1 MGGRLSSRQAPQ
13 VRALAGLLD
22 TNGVRVSLRH
32 LQKYWDLL
40 LPFNPW
46 LATCH
51 LWSPD
56 TYSRLIDR
64 VTSSMEHEG
73 RSFPP
78 GLLPTLVA
86 ICACLLGAPAPKDA
100 YQVSPGAAARPLD
113 CDPDKG
119 DTPDSDTES
128 LSSQLNADLELHPLW
143 DGHYQDGEP
152 PLSSPPE
159 GGRSLPGRRD
169 GELPPS
175 SSLEGGRFPPGHQD
189 GTLPPSSS
197 PEGRKYGPSGGNPA
211 SLYPPLPVTPPSWRR
226 PEGERPPSWRKPEG
240 EPPPS
245 WCGAEG
251 EPPPSWRK
259 PEGEPPPSLR
269 RAEGEPPLS
278 YKSPEALPRTFCPP
292 ETAPQPSCLQPE
304 TPLRPSC
311 PPSQTTWPPPPPT
324 LAAPPAPVSRPWT
337 SSDTWLGHSGPPM
350 TGAIPHLFP
359 LNPAPSQACPQQWL
373 PFTTDEIKNLRRAV
387 KEDGIGSPYAQ
398 QLLEELGAQLVL
410 PYDWISLAQAILA
423 PGQFV
428 EWRCH
433 FQAEAERR
441 IAENASAGIQDPPE
455 AYTGIGT
462 FTDPV
467 QYRNA
472 PPGFWLRLRELALR
486 SFRNVSATRPQKL
499 AQMTQGKDE
508 DFATFVARVIEAC
521 QCKVCGEE
529 AQVALAKDL
538 IVEGCLDACR
548 QIILTMRDKGVH
560 DWVLACR
567 NLDPQATS
575 LAKAIATA
583 LAVSSGCFRCGEMGH
598 FARDCPQLQTER
610 PPLPASGSR
619 PRGPSTPCPRC
630 RKGYHWARD
639 CCSAQSPRQPLNSQ
653 RGKPQPRPKEATH
666 QRAPKP

>member
-1 MGGRLSSRQAPQ
+1 
-13 VRALAGLLD
+13 
-22 TNGVRVSLRH
+22 
-32 LQKYWDLL
+32 
-40 LPFNPW
+40 
-46 LATCH
+46 
-51 LWSPD
+51 
-56 TYSRLIDR
+56 
-64 VTSSMEHEG
+64 MEHEG

-86 ICACLLGAPAPKDA
+86 LRACLLGVPARKDA
-100 YQVSPGAAARPLD
+100 YQVSAGAAVRPLD

-143 DGHYQDGEP
+143 DDHYQDGEL

-159 GGRSLPGRRD
+159 GGRSLPGRQD

-175 SSLEGGRFPPGHQD
+175 SSLERGKFPPGHQD
-189 GTLPPSSS
+189 GHQ
-197 PEGRKYGPSGGNPA
+197 GRRFLLLLRLKGGSMGPQA
-211 SLYPPLPVTPPSWRR
+211 EIPPLFTRLFW
-226 PEGERPPSWRKPEG
+226 
-240 EPPPS
+240 
-245 WCGAEG
+245 
-251 EPPPSWRK
+251 
-259 PEGEPPPSLR
+259 SLR
-269 RAEGEPPLS
+269 HLGADRKESVRHLGADQKESVRHLG
-278 YKSPEALPRTFCPP
+278 
-292 ETAPQPSCLQPE
+292 
-304 TPLRPSC
+304 
-311 PPSQTTWPPPPPT
+311 TTWPPPPPP
-324 LAAPPAPVSRPWT
+324 LAAPPAPASRPWT

-350 TGAIPHLFP
+350 TGATPHLFP
-359 LNPAPSQACPQQWL
+359 LNPAPSQARPQQWL

-410 PYDWISLAQAILA
+410 PYDWISLARAILA

-441 IAENASAGIQDPPE
+441 IAENASTGIQDPPE

-521 QCKVCGEE
+521 QRKVRGEE
-529 AQVALAKDL
+529 AQVALTKDL

-583 LAVSSGCFRCGEMGH
+583 LAVSSGCFRCGETGH

-610 PPLPASGSR
+610 PPLPASGSHPPSR
-619 PRGPSTPCPRC
+619 PRGPSTPCPQC
-630 RKGYHWARD
+630 RKGYHWARN
-639 CCSAQSPRQPLNSQ
+639 CRSAQSPRQPLNSQ

>member
-1 MGGRLSSRQAPQ
+1 MGRRLSSRQAPQ

-22 TNGVRVSLRH
+22 TNGVRVSLCH

-64 VTSSMEHEG
+64 ITSSMEHDG

-86 ICACLLGAPAPKDA
+86 IRACLLGAPAPKDA
-100 YQVSPGAAARPLD
+100 YQVSTGAAARPLD

-119 DTPDSDTES
+119 DTLDSDTES
-128 LSSQLNADLELHPLW
+128 LSSQLNAELELHPLRE
-143 DGHYQDGEP
+143 DHYQDGK
-152 PLSSPPE
+152 
-159 GGRSLPGRRD
+159 
-169 GELPPS
+169 LPPS
-175 SSLEGGRFPPGHQD
+175 SLPEKGKFPPGHQDGKLPPFSLPEREKFPPGHQD

-197 PEGRKYGPSGGNPA
+197 PEGGKYGPSGGNPA
-211 SLYPPLPVTPPSWRR
+211 SLYPPLPATPPSWHR
-226 PEGERPPSWRKPEG
+226 PEG
-240 EPPPS
+240 EPPP
-245 WCGAEG
+245 
-251 EPPPSWRK
+251 
-259 PEGEPPPSLR
+259 
-269 RAEGEPPLS
+269 S
-278 YKSPEALPRTFCPP
+278 YKSPEALPWTFCPL
-292 ETAPQPSCLQPE
+292 ETATQ
-304 TPLRPSC
+304 PSC
-311 PPSQTTWPPPPPT
+311 PPSWHGPEGEPPPSCLQQGTPLHLSCPSRTTWPPPP
-324 LAAPPAPVSRPWT
+324 LSSAAPPAPTSMPWT
-337 SSDTWLGHSGPPM
+337 GSDTWLGHSSPPM
-350 TGAIPHLFP
+350 TGTTPHLYP
-359 LNPAPSQACPQQWL
+359 LNPAPTQARPQQWL
-373 PFTTDEIKNLRRAV
+373 PFTTDEIKNLRRSV
-387 KEDGIGSPYAQ
+387 KEDDVGSPYAQ
-398 QLLEELGAQLVL
+398 QLLEELGAQLVI
-410 PYDWISLAQAILA
+410 PYDWISLTRAILA

-428 EWRCH
+428 KWRSH

-441 IAENASAGIQDPPE
+441 VAKNTSAGIQDPPE

-467 QYRNA
+467 QYRNV
-472 PPGFWLRLRELALR
+472 PPGFWLWLRELTLQ
-486 SFRNVSATRPQKL
+486 SFRNVSTTRPQKL
-499 AQMTQGKDE
+499 IQMTQGKDE

-521 QCKVCGEE
+521 QRKVRGEE
-529 AQVALAKDL
+529 AQVTLAKDL

-548 QIILTMRDKGVH
+548 QIILTMRDKGIH

-583 LAVSSGCFRCGEMGH
+583 LAISSGCFRCGETGH
-598 FARDCPQLQTER
+598 FARDCPQPQTRR

-619 PRGPSTPCPRC
+619 PPSRRRGPPTPCPRC
-630 RKGYHWARD
+630 GKGYHRARD
-639 CCSAQSPRQPLNSQ
+639 CRSAQGPRQPLNSQ
-653 RGKPQPRPKEATH
+653 RGKPQPRPQEATH